1 MKYSHSGQES
11 ITLSSNLHCTYFC
24 VYCCHAA
31 QRMVKAWLSLSD
43 SLARR
48 HADCKTTAALH
59 WICIRQCYHRSPRK
73 RETDR
78 EKERK
83 VLWESKYVM
92 VKSITSKLDTTN
104 DSTTCLNPSFSAFNL
119 LHHLVGS
126 LLFMQFRDVKFKF
139 IANIWLT
146 EQAVLPASVFFHV
159 ILLLEGDGGWESL
172 MSSSLS
178 GISGLS
184 FDAHFLTS
192 LAFLRCPFALSIFS
206 SFY

>member
-1 MKYSHSGQES
+1 
-11 ITLSSNLHCTYFC
+11 
-24 VYCCHAA
+24 
-31 QRMVKAWLSLSD
+31 
-43 SLARR
+43 
-48 HADCKTTAALH
+48 
-59 WICIRQCYHRSPRK
+59 
-73 RETDR
+73 
-78 EKERK
+78 
-83 VLWESKYVM
+83 M

-172 MSSSLS
+172 MSVSYTHLTLPTS
-178 GISGLS
+178 G
-184 FDAHFLTS
+184 
-192 LAFLRCPFALSIFS
+192 RV
-206 SFY
+206 